1 MEIVVF
7 TLNAVFVYLFSDW
20 IIRKIEKKR
29 GAVLRYR
36 QLVFF
41 AVFLVLVML
50 TFQLMTS
57 IFAAGKA

>member
-7 TLNAVFVYLFSDW
+7 TLNAIFVYLFSDW
-20 IIRKIEKKR
+20 IIRKIEERR
-29 GAVLRYR
+29 GAVLKYR

-50 TFQLMTS
+50 TFQFLNT
-57 IFAAGKA
+57 IFASG